1 MEKPTASE
9 RKLPKKNELTKKRT
23 KRSHKKESLSVE
35 KLEMEEDASENQSD
49 VETED
54 DVDTDEGESGQ
65 QEAAVGVSSMFA
77 EMKEKDEKE
86 DNAKV
91 KFTAEDLKSME
102 ELSRMPLAAMVAHIQ
117 ALDTELYEL
126 SQRETRELSR
136 SKHLRIFSNY
146 RRRSK

>member
-1 MEKPTASE
+1 MEKPTASQK
-9 RKLPKKNELTKKRT
+9 KLPKKNELTKKRT
-23 KRSHKKESLSVE
+23 TRTKQESLSVE

-54 DVDTDEGESGQ
+54 EVDTDEGESGQ

-86 DNAKV
+86 DNAKE

>member
-1 MEKPTASE
+1 MEKPTASQK
-9 RKLPKKNELTKKRT
+9 KLPKRNELTKKRT
-23 KRSHKKESLSVE
+23 TRTKQEALSVE

-54 DVDTDEGESGQ
+54 EVDTDEGESGQ

-86 DNAKV
+86 DNAKE

-117 ALDTELYEL
+117 ALDTDLYEL